1 MRMSVE
7 LELRELFLCHSQE
20 PVNRLLSKCSTAF
33 AKSAGWGLGGPLHN
47 QTAFFLL
54 MLCYLKEYLS

>member
-7 LELRELFLCHSQE
+7 LELRELFLATARS
-20 PVNRLLSKCSTAF
+20 LLIGSF
-33 AKSAGWGLGGPLHN
+33 RSAVQPLLNLPAGPLHN